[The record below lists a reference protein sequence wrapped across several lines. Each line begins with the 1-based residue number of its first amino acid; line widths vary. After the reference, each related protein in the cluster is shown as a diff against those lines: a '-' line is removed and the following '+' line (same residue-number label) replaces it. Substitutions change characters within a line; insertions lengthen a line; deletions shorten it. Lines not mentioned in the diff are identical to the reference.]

1 LIFFVPQQSILI
13 VAMQA
18 RRRVAPGFLQREYAS
33 QVPMDERQL
42 AENFNGGAVA
52 AAATGMSSTS
62 VARMAPQ
69 TNADVHE
76 AHATVDEIQDQVVNP
91 SPPPAPS
98 SPRSSQL
105 GSELLILLGA
115 VAGAALFVANKK

>member
-1 LIFFVPQQSILI
+1 
-13 VAMQA
+13 MQA
-18 RRRVAPGFLQREYAS
+18 RRRVAPGFWQREYAS
-33 QVPMDERQL
+33 QVPTDERQL

-52 AAATGMSSTS
+52 AAATGMSTS

-76 AHATVDEIQDQVVNP
+76 AHATVDEIQDQIVNP
-91 SPPPAPS
+91 SPPSPPS

-115 VAGAALFVANKK
+115 VAGAALFVASSSKK